1 MLPEELREALIFG
14 VIRLY
19 IARTPEI
26 YIPESHKNSECWSVY
41 IVTVENGVES
51 SCLLF
56 EDEETI
62 KVFGSIDEA
71 YKYLEQTLDISIP
84 AFSVISSAVN
94 VREFEGYKESRM
106 LANNIAAPI
115 PF

>member
-26 YIPESHKNSECWSVY
+26 YIPESHKNSDCWSVY
-41 IVTVENGVES
+41 IVTVERGVES

-56 EDEETI
+56 EDENRI
-62 KVFGSIDEA
+62 KIFRSIDEA
-71 YKYLEQTLDISIP
+71 YRYLEQTLDISIP
-84 AFSVISSAVN
+84 AFSVISSSVSI
-94 VREFEGYKESRM
+94 REFEDYKESRM
-106 LANNIAAPI
+106 LANSAAAPI

>member
-1 MLPEELREALIFG
+1 MSPEELREALIFG

-41 IVTVENGVES
+41 IVTVERGIES

-56 EDEETI
+56 EDENRI
-62 KVFGSIDEA
+62 KIFRSIDDA
-71 YKYLEQTLDISIP
+71 YRYLEQTLDISIP
-84 AFSVISSAVN
+84 AFSV
-94 VREFEGYKESRM
+94 
-106 LANNIAAPI
+106 NNPGLKAEACPCTRQPGI
-115 PF
+115 PGTVPRL